1 MEKSNYEW
9 KFSTVGGATR
19 VCIESGEDLRHLAEL
34 DQKLWTVLSCPVKG
48 LELDEKTLALMDT
61 DHDDKIRV
69 QEVLEALQWLLK
81 VIKNPD
87 MILCQDNFI
96 PLSAI
101 NQEDADGKK
110 LYNSAKQILSNLGL
124 NKDNISIADTADS
137 MAIFAQTKFNGDG
150 IITENSADEP
160 ALKTLITDIISCMGA
175 RADRSGADGI
185 DAEQIEEFYT
195 QCADYKAWI
204 QAGENDKEHVFPY
217 GDNTEAALNAY
228 MAVKDKVEDFF
239 MRCKLIAFS
248 ADTSSVLDISVA
260 KVEAISDKNLS
271 GCAEEIASFPL
282 ARVNAACELPV
293 HEGINPAWQPAFA
306 TFKSL
311 ILDADYAGNNVINE
325 QDWQAI
331 VAKLAVYTAWKAD
344 KKGEKAE
351 SLGLNRVSEILAA
364 DDMKAD
370 LLLLVDKDKQLESE
384 ANEIASVDKLL
395 HLYRDMYTL
404 IKNFVTFAD
413 FYNKDR
419 STKAVFQAG
428 TLYIDQ
434 RSCDMCMRVSDMPKH
449 NTMAADSGM
458 FLIYCDCVNKQK
470 NQTMAIV
477 AAMTQGDVDELVAG
491 KNAIF
496 YDRNGLDWDAVVT
509 KIIDN
514 PISIKQAFWS
524 PYRKC
529 SRFINEQVNKFAAE
543 KDSKMTSDLTGK
555 ISDAGTNITD
565 TTANEQP
572 KEKTAKTFDM
582 SKFLGLFAV
591 IGMALGTICGFLLQL
606 VEGFAGLSWWKMILV
621 FVAIMLVIS
630 GPSMLLAW
638 LKLRKRNLSP
648 LLNAN
653 GWAINAKALVNIPF
667 GATLTQMA
675 RYPKVTIADPF
686 AEKKTPWWRKLL
698 YIIVLLAGIFAALY
712 FTNTLAKVG
721 LPFHK
726 EAESAEA
733 VAAQAADTTAV
744 AVPAEAPVAEA
755 PETPAE

>member
-19 VCIESGEDLRHLAEL
+19 VSIESGEDLKHLAEL

-48 LELDEKTLALMDT
+48 LELDEATLSLMDT
-61 DHDDKIRV
+61 DHDGKIRV
-69 QEVLEALQWLLK
+69 QEVLESVQWLLK

-87 MILCQDNFI
+87 MLLCQDNFI

-124 NKDNISIADTADS
+124 NKDSISITDTADS

-160 ALKTLITDIISCMGA
+160 ALRTLITDIISCMGA
-175 RADRSGADGI
+175 KVDRSGADGA

-195 QCADYKAWI
+195 QCADYKVWM
-204 QAGENDKEHVFPY
+204 QAGEDDKEHVFPY

-248 ADTSSVLDISVA
+248 SETSSVLDVSVA

-271 GCAEEIASFPL
+271 ACAEEIASFPL

-293 HEGINPAWQPAFA
+293 QEGINPAWQLAFA

-311 ILDADYAGNNVINE
+311 ILDVDYAGKNTITE

-351 SLGLNRVSEILAA
+351 PLGMDRVNEILAA
-364 DDMKAD
+364 EAKAD
-370 LLLLVDKDKQLESE
+370 LLLLVDKDKQLEEE

-395 HLYRDMYTL
+395 HLYRDIYTL

-419 STKAVFQAG
+419 NTKAVFQAG

-434 RSCDMCMRVSDMPKH
+434 RSCDMCVRVSDMPKH
-449 NTMAADSGM
+449 NAMAADSGM
-458 FLIYCDCVNKQK
+458 FLIYCDCTSKQK
-470 NQTMAIV
+470 NQTMTIV
-477 AAMTQGDVDELVAG
+477 AAMTQGDVDELVVG

-529 SRFINEQVNKFAAE
+529 SRFINEQVSKFASE
-543 KDSKMTSDLTGK
+543 KDNKMTSDLTGK

-565 TTANEQP
+565 TTAKEQP
-572 KEKTAKTFDM
+572 KEKTAKAFDM

-606 VEGFAGLSWWKMILV
+606 VEGFAGLVWWKMILAL
-621 FVAIMLVIS
+621 VAIVLIIS

-667 GATLTQMA
+667 GVTLTQMA

-686 AEKKTPWWRKLL
+686 AEKGVPVWRKLL
-698 YIIVLLAGIFAALY
+698 YVIVLLAGIFAALY

-733 VAAQAADTTAV
+733 VAATPADTA
-744 AVPAEAPVAEA
+744 AAMPAEAPAAETA
-755 PETPAE
+755 ETPAE